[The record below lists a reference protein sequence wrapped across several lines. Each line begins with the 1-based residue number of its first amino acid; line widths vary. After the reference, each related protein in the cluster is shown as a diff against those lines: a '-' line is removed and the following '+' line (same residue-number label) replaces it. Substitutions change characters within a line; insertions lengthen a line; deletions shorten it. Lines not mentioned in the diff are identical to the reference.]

1 MGDCKCDKFCYCPG
15 LTARTL
21 AKWPDSREIPIGSDP
36 LAMTASAGPSSL
48 KEFLKGFTFHF
59 SSPSPE
65 EASNTLPS
73 VLGFFPSGRGYF
85 VQPSAW

>member
-21 AKWPDSREIPIGSDP
+21 AKWPDSREIPSGSDP
-36 LAMTASAGPSSL
+36 LAMTASAGPPSQR
-48 KEFLKGFTFHF
+48 GTVHF

-73 VLGFFPSGRGYF
+73 VLGFFP
-85 VQPSAW
+85 